1 MLRTCLLAFSGKM
14 DNHFTALW
22 DGGHFKFWSRETLSG
37 VLTERG
43 FTDVRF
49 VGTGRCAVCLEE
61 YDPDCPETGGRGWKM
76 KILGLNAFHGDAS
89 AAVLRDGQ
97 LVGALEEERLNRIKH
112 WAGLPLLAA
121 KACLEGAQPDHIAI
135 SRDPKAHLTDKL
147 FRAALRPHQWLKLT
161 SRATNS
167 VRIAQVGEVLAAEGI
182 VPRECRR
189 VHFVEHHRA
198 HLASA
203 FFASPFQEA
212 AVISIDGFGD
222 FSSVMWGIGKG
233 NHIEV
238 RSNVSFPHSLG
249 IFYTAFTQFLGFPKY
264 GDEYKMMGLSA
275 YGEPRFAEQ
284 VRRVVRTEGDQ
295 CRLDLG
301 YFTHHSKGVEMTW
314 YGGEPVLGE
323 MFSHKMVAEF
333 GHPRAPR
340 SEIRQ
345 RDMDLAASVQLVL
358 EENYFALLNFVQ
370 KQTGAAALCLAGGV
384 ALNCVANGMI
394 FERTNFRNVYVQP
407 AAHDAGT
414 SIGAALYVQHQELK
428 LPRCF
433 EMRHVYYG
441 PEYTDGEILRDLE
454 AAGCKYRKLTE
465 EDLIGSTVEAIAH
478 GKIVGWFQGRME
490 FGPRALGNRS
500 ILADPRRK
508 DMKEIL
514 NSRIKY
520 REPFRPFCPSILSER
535 VGEYFETDYPSPFM
549 VMAYKIKSKQRE
561 RIPAVTHGDG
571 TGRLQT
577 VERDLNPRYWKLIH
591 KFEEVTGVPVLLNTS
606 FNENEPIVQ
615 TPAQAIDCFLRTR
628 MDVLSI
634 GGFVLHKEENARL
647 SENRAAFAE
656 LQTG

>member
-1 MLRTCLLAFSGKM
+1 M
-14 DNHFTALW
+14 N
-22 DGGHFKFWSRETLSG
+22 
-37 VLTERG
+37 
-43 FTDVRF
+43 
-49 VGTGRCAVCLEE
+49 
-61 YDPDCPETGGRGWKM
+61 
-76 KILGLNAFHGDAS
+76 ILGLNAFHGDAS
-89 AAVLRDGQ
+89 AALLRDGQ
-97 LVGALEEERLNRIKH
+97 LVAALEEERLNRIKH
-112 WAGLPLLAA
+112 WAGLPVLAA
-121 KACLEGAQPDHIAI
+121 KACLAEVQPDHIAI
-135 SRDPKAHLTDKL
+135 SRNPKAHLRRKL
-147 FRAALRPHQWLKLT
+147 VRAALRPHRWLNLT
-161 SRATNS
+161 SRAANS
-167 VRIAQVGEVLAAEGI
+167 VRIAHVGEMLSAEGI
-182 VPRECRR
+182 VPREARQ

-203 FFASPFQEA
+203 FFASPFDEA

-222 FSSVMWGIGKG
+222 FSSVMWGVGKG
-233 NHIEV
+233 NQIKV
-238 RSNVSFPHSLG
+238 RGSVSFPHSLG

-284 VRRVVRTEGDQ
+284 VRRVVRTEEDQ
-295 CRLDLG
+295 SRLNLD
-301 YFTHHSKGVEMTW
+301 YFTHHTKGVEMTW
-314 YGGEPVLGE
+314 YGGEPVLGAV
-323 MFSHKMVAEF
+323 FSHRMKEEF
-333 GHPRAPR
+333 GDPRIPR
-340 SEIRQ
+340 SEIRSK
-345 RDMDLAASVQLVL
+345 DMDLAASVQLVL

-370 KQTGAAALCLAGGV
+370 KQTGAAAVCLAGGV

-394 FERTNFRNVYVQP
+394 FERTNFRDVYVQP

-428 LPRCF
+428 VPRCF
-433 EMRHVYYG
+433 QMRHVYYG
-441 PEYTDGEILRDLE
+441 PEYSDSQILRDLE
-454 AAGCKYRKLTE
+454 NAGCKYRKLAE
-465 EDLIGSTVEAIAH
+465 EDLIDSTVEAIAQ

-520 REPFRPFCPSILSER
+520 REPFRPFCPSILAER

-549 VMAYKIKSKQRE
+549 VMAYKIKPNQRE

-577 VERDLNPRYWKLIH
+577 VEREVNPLYWMLIH
-591 KFEEVTGVPVLLNTS
+591 EFERVTGVPVLLNTS

-615 TPAQAIDCFLRTR
+615 TPAQAIDCFLRTQ

-634 GGFVLHKEENARL
+634 GSFFLRKEENLDL
-647 SENRAAFAE
+647 SGNRAAFAE
-656 LQTG
+656 LQRG

>member
-1 MLRTCLLAFSGKM
+1 L
-14 DNHFTALW
+14 N
-22 DGGHFKFWSRETLSG
+22 
-37 VLTERG
+37 
-43 FTDVRF
+43 
-49 VGTGRCAVCLEE
+49 
-61 YDPDCPETGGRGWKM
+61 
-76 KILGLNAFHGDAS
+76 ILGINAFHGDAS

-97 LVGALEEERLNRIKH
+97 LVAAVEEERLNRIKH

-121 KACLEGAQPDHIAI
+121 KACLQGEQPDHIAI
-135 SRDPKAHLTDKL
+135 SRDPKAHLWDKVL
-147 FRAALRPHQWLKLT
+147 RAAVRPHRWRSLS
-161 SRATNS
+161 SRAANS
-167 VRIAQVGEVLAAEGI
+167 ARVARVGQELADGGI
-182 VPRECRR
+182 VPRQNRQ

-203 FFASPFQEA
+203 LFASPFEEA

-222 FSSVMWGIGKG
+222 FSSVMWGVGRG
-233 NHIEV
+233 NQIEV
-238 RSNVSFPHSLG
+238 RGSVSFPHSLG

-275 YGEPRFAEQ
+275 YGEPRYADK
-284 VRRVVRTEGDQ
+284 VRRVVRTEHDQ
-295 CRLDLG
+295 CRLNLD

-314 YGGEPVLGE
+314 YGGEPSLGGI
-323 MFSHKMVAEF
+323 FSRKMSEDF
-333 GHPRAPR
+333 GEPRVPR
-340 SEIRQ
+340 SEIHQ
-345 RDMDLAASVQLVL
+345 RDKDLAASVQLVL

-370 KQTGAAALCLAGGV
+370 KQTGATAVCLAGGV

-394 FERTNFRNVYVQP
+394 FERTNFRDVYVQP

-414 SIGAALYVQHQELK
+414 SIGAALYVHHHELG

-433 EMRHVYYG
+433 QMRHVYYG
-441 PEYTDGEILRDLE
+441 PEYSDAEILLALE
-454 AAGCKYRKLTE
+454 SAGCSFHRLSG
-465 EDLIGSTVEAIAH
+465 EDLIDSTVEAIAD

-520 REPFRPFCPSILSER
+520 REPFRPFCPSILAER
-535 VGEYFETDYPSPFM
+535 VGTYFETDYPSPFM
-549 VMAYKIKSKQRE
+549 VMAYKIRPEQRE

-577 VERDLNPRYWKLIH
+577 VEREVNPLYWKLIH
-591 KFEEVTGVPVLLNTS
+591 RFEEVTGVPVLLNTS

-615 TPAQAIDCFLRTR
+615 TPAEAIDCFLRTQ

-634 GGFVLHKEENARL
+634 GSFLLRKEDNLHL
-647 SENRAAFAE
+647 SDKREVFAD
-656 LQTG
+656 LQKG

>member
-1 MLRTCLLAFSGKM
+1 M
-14 DNHFTALW
+14 N
-22 DGGHFKFWSRETLSG
+22 
-37 VLTERG
+37 
-43 FTDVRF
+43 
-49 VGTGRCAVCLEE
+49 
-61 YDPDCPETGGRGWKM
+61 
-76 KILGLNAFHGDAS
+76 ILGLNAFHGDAS
-89 AAVLRDGQ
+89 AAVLRNGQ
-97 LVGALEEERLNRIKH
+97 LVAAVEEERLNRIKH

-121 KACLEGAQPDHIAI
+121 KACLQGEQPDHIAI
-135 SRDPKAHLTDKL
+135 SRDPRAHLWDKL
-147 FRAALRPHQWLKLT
+147 LRLAVRPHRWRSLSSRAA
-161 SRATNS
+161 NS
-167 VRIAQVGEVLAAEGI
+167 ARVARVGQELADGGI
-182 VPRECRR
+182 VPRQNRQ

-203 FFASPFQEA
+203 FFASPFEEA

-222 FSSVMWGIGKG
+222 FSSVMWGVGEG
-233 NHIEV
+233 NQIEV
-238 RSNVSFPHSLG
+238 RASVSFPHSLG

-275 YGEPRFAEQ
+275 YGEPRFGEK
-284 VRRVVRTEGDQ
+284 VRRVVRTEDDQ
-295 CRLDLG
+295 CRLNLD

-314 YGGEPVLGE
+314 YGGGATLGAI
-323 MFSHKMVAEF
+323 FSHKMAEEF
-333 GHPRAPR
+333 GEPRVPQ
-340 SEIRQ
+340 SEIQQ
-345 RDMDLAASVQLVL
+345 RDKDLAASVQSVL

-370 KQTGAAALCLAGGV
+370 RQTGRTTVCLAGGV

-394 FERTNFRNVYVQP
+394 FERTNFRDVYVQP

-414 SIGAALYVQHQELK
+414 SIGSALYVQHQELK
-428 LPRCF
+428 LPRQF

-441 PEYTDGEILRDLE
+441 TEYSDSEILCDLQS
-454 AAGCKYRKLTE
+454 AGCKHHKLA
-465 EDLIGSTVEAIAH
+465 EDDLMGRTVEAIAQ

-520 REPFRPFCPSILSER
+520 REPFRPFCPSILAER

-549 VMAYKIKSKQRE
+549 VMAYKIKPKQRE

-577 VERDLNPRYWKLIH
+577 VERDVNPLYWSLLH
-591 KFEEVTGVPVLLNTS
+591 KFEEVTAVPVLLNTS

-615 TPAQAIDCFLRTR
+615 TPAEAIDCFLRTQ

-634 GGFVLHKEENARL
+634 GRFLLRKEENTHL
-647 SENRAAFAE
+647 SENRAAVAE

>member
-1 MLRTCLLAFSGKM
+1 M
-14 DNHFTALW
+14 N
-22 DGGHFKFWSRETLSG
+22 
-37 VLTERG
+37 
-43 FTDVRF
+43 
-49 VGTGRCAVCLEE
+49 
-61 YDPDCPETGGRGWKM
+61 
-76 KILGLNAFHGDAS
+76 ILGINAFHGDAS

-97 LVGALEEERLNRIKH
+97 LVAAVEEERLNRIKH

-121 KACLEGAQPDHIAI
+121 KACLQGEQPDHIAI
-135 SRDPKAHLTDKL
+135 SRDPKAHLWDKVL
-147 FRAALRPHQWLKLT
+147 RAAVRPHRWRSLS
-161 SRATNS
+161 SRAANS
-167 VRIAQVGEVLAAEGI
+167 ARVARVGQELADGGI
-182 VPRECRR
+182 VPRQNRQ

-203 FFASPFQEA
+203 LFASPFEEA

-222 FSSVMWGIGKG
+222 FSSVMWGVGRG
-233 NHIEV
+233 NQIEV
-238 RSNVSFPHSLG
+238 RGSVSFPHSLG

-275 YGEPRFAEQ
+275 YGEPRYADK
-284 VRRVVRTEGDQ
+284 VRRVVRTEHDQ
-295 CRLDLG
+295 CRLNLD

-314 YGGEPVLGE
+314 YGGEPSLGGI
-323 MFSHKMVAEF
+323 FSRKMSEDF
-333 GHPRAPR
+333 GEPRVPR
-340 SEIRQ
+340 SEIHQ
-345 RDMDLAASVQLVL
+345 RDKDLAASVQLVL

-370 KQTGAAALCLAGGV
+370 KQTGATAVCLAGGV

-394 FERTNFRNVYVQP
+394 FERTNFRDVYVQP

-414 SIGAALYVQHQELK
+414 SIGAALYVHHHELG

-433 EMRHVYYG
+433 QMRHVYYG
-441 PEYTDGEILRDLE
+441 PEYSDAEILLALE
-454 AAGCKYRKLTE
+454 SAGCSFHRLSG
-465 EDLIGSTVEAIAH
+465 EDLIDSTVEAIAD

-520 REPFRPFCPSILSER
+520 REPFRPFCPSILAER
-535 VGEYFETDYPSPFM
+535 VGTYFETDYPSPFM
-549 VMAYKIKSKQRE
+549 VMAYKIRPEQRE

-577 VERDLNPRYWKLIH
+577 VEREVNPLYWKLIH
-591 KFEEVTGVPVLLNTS
+591 RFEEVTGVPVLLNTS

-615 TPAQAIDCFLRTR
+615 TPAEAIDCFLRTQ

-634 GGFVLHKEENARL
+634 GSFLLRKEDNLHL
-647 SENRAAFAE
+647 SDKREVFAD
-656 LQTG
+656 LQKG

>member
-1 MLRTCLLAFSGKM
+1 
-14 DNHFTALW
+14 
-22 DGGHFKFWSRETLSG
+22 
-37 VLTERG
+37 
-43 FTDVRF
+43 
-49 VGTGRCAVCLEE
+49 
-61 YDPDCPETGGRGWKM
+61 M

-89 AAVLRDGQ
+89 AALVLDGH
-97 LVGALEEERLNRIKH
+97 LVAALEEERLNRTKH

-121 KACLEGAQPDHIAI
+121 KACLEGAQPDYIAI
-135 SRDPKAHLTDKL
+135 SRNPKAHLRDKL
-147 FRAALRPHQWLKLT
+147 MRTALRPHRWFNLS
-161 SRATNS
+161 SRAVNS
-167 VRIAQVGEVLAAEGI
+167 LRIAQVGESLAAQG
-182 VPRECRR
+182 VVSQQTRH

-203 FFASPFQEA
+203 FFPSPFEEA

-222 FSSVMWGIGKG
+222 FSSVMWGVGKG
-233 NHIEV
+233 NQIDV
-238 RSNVSFPHSLG
+238 RGSVSFPHSLG

-284 VRRVVRTEGDQ
+284 VRRAIRTQRDQ
-295 CRLDLG
+295 CRLDLD
-301 YFTHHSKGVEMTW
+301 YFTHHRKGVEMTW
-314 YGGEPVLGE
+314 YGGEPVLSAV
-323 MFSHKMVAEF
+323 FSHRMAEEF
-333 GHPRAPR
+333 GEPRFPR

-345 RDMDLAASVQLVL
+345 KDMDLAASVQLVL
-358 EENYFALLNFVQ
+358 EENYFSLLNFVR
-370 KQTGAAALCLAGGV
+370 KQTGATALCLAGGV

-394 FERTNFRNVYVQP
+394 FERTNFRDVYVQP

-441 PEYTDGEILRDLE
+441 PEYSESEILRDLE
-454 AAGCKYRKLTE
+454 AAGCKYHKLAD
-465 EDLIGSTVEAIAH
+465 EDLIGRTVEAIAQ

-508 DMKEIL
+508 EMKEIL

-520 REPFRPFCPSILSER
+520 REPFRPFCPSVLSEK

-549 VMAYKIKSKQRE
+549 VMAYKIKPKQRE

-577 VERDLNPRYWKLIH
+577 VEREVNPRYWELIH

-634 GGFVLHKEENARL
+634 GGFVLHKEENVRL
-647 SENRAAFAE
+647 SENRTAVAE